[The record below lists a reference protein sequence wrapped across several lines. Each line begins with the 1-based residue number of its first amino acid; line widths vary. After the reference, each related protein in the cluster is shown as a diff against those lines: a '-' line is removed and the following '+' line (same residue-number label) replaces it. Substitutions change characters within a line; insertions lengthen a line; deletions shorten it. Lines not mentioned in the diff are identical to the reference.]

1 MPIPKPGKGEKREEF
16 ISRCMG
22 TPAMVDEYDQE
33 QRAAICYTAWKDKGK
48 KAASNE
54 MTPLVANIDLTQV
67 RTRRYK
73 GRQHYVAPVVMAVP
87 GVMNELLYPAD
98 ELAKFT
104 SSWDGRPVTL
114 FHPKNADGEFI
125 SANSEET
132 PEEVHLGLLRN
143 TVFDESLKSETW
155 LDIEHT
161 RETRPEV
168 LEYYEGQKDKLEV
181 STGLW
186 GDVVRVAGKH
196 DGVDYKGIMTNIRP
210 DHLALLPGGEG
221 ACSWKA
227 GCGLRANEEKEMPTW
242 DDALAKFY
250 AMTLANESLTDTE
263 LRSSVQRAVDAL
275 DNQEV
280 FHYVQEIIPDKKQI
294 IYQQMK
300 RDGSGRDDKL
310 WRCSYNIDSK
320 GNVTLSVDREEVRRK
335 VSYVTTNETEETIMK
350 KEEIIKALIA
360 DPRTKFEEG
369 CNDFLSGLNEQQ
381 LERLIPAE
389 NVIIKPAE
397 EPKTEEPKT
406 NEDAPKQLT
415 ASEWLEANQDLPKE
429 VRDTLVE
436 AVASNAMQ
444 RAELIEVIAKDP
456 RNLFTSE
463 QLTVKPLSELKAIV
477 ALAKTTEEPKK
488 EEVPT
493 FFGMRVSTN
502 APKKEDDKKGPEP
515 LITPNLVDVL
525 QERFKTSRS
534 GK

>member
-1 MPIPKPGKGEKREEF
+1 
-16 ISRCMG
+16 
-22 TPAMVDEYDQE
+22 
-33 QRAAICYTAWKDKGK
+33 
-48 KAASNE
+48 
-54 MTPLVANIDLTQV
+54 
-67 RTRRYK
+67 
-73 GRQHYVAPVVMAVP
+73 
-87 GVMNELLYPAD
+87 
-98 ELAKFT
+98 
-104 SSWDGRPVTL
+104 
-114 FHPKNADGEFI
+114 
-125 SANSEET
+125 
-132 PEEVHLGLLRN
+132 
-143 TVFDESLKSETW
+143 
-155 LDIEHT
+155 
-161 RETRPEV
+161 
-168 LEYYEGQKDKLEV
+168 
-181 STGLW
+181 
-186 GDVVRVAGKH
+186 
-196 DGVDYKGIMTNIRP
+196 
-210 DHLALLPGGEG
+210 
-221 ACSWKA
+221 
-227 GCGLRANEEKEMPTW
+227 
-242 DDALAKFY
+242 
-250 AMTLANESLTDTE
+250 
-263 LRSSVQRAVDAL
+263 
-275 DNQEV
+275 
-280 FHYVQEIIPDKKQI
+280 
-294 IYQQMK
+294 
-300 RDGSGRDDKL
+300 
-310 WRCSYNIDSK
+310 
-320 GNVTLSVDREEVRRK
+320 
-335 VSYVTTNETEETIMK
+335 MK

-456 RNLFTSE
+456 RNLFTAE